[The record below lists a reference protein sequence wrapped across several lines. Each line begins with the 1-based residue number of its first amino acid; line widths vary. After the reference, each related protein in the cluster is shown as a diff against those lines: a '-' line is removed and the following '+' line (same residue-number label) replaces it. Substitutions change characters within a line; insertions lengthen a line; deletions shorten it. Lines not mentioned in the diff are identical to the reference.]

1 MKLNEFAKDDKLDEL
16 IGTLA
21 KGVGGLAK
29 GIGKAAVATTAALD
43 QSSGT
48 SADIRQGGALRG
60 GAKLGNPSA
69 KDSNAQSQAERNKE
83 IAANQKEMQ
92 DMIRAKEKE
101 IQELRKQMSEL
112 QRQR

>member
-21 KGVGGLAK
+21 KGAMGLAK
-29 GIGKAAVATTAALD
+29 GIGKAAVGTVAALD
-43 QSSGT
+43 KASGT
-48 SADIRQGGALRG
+48 SADIMPGGALRG
-60 GAKLGNPSA
+60 GASIDPKKKDPASA
-69 KDSNAQSQAERNKE
+69 AERNKE
-83 IAANQKEMQ
+83 IQAAQKDMQ

>member
-21 KGVGGLAK
+21 KGAMGLAK
-29 GIGKAAVATTAALD
+29 GIGKAAIGTTAALAK
-43 QSSGT
+43 SSGT
-48 SADIRQGGALRG
+48 SSDIAPGGALRG
-60 GAKLGNPSA
+60 GG
-69 KDSNAQSQAERNKE
+69 KDFASTANRAQSQAEKNKE
-83 IAANQKEMQ
+83 IMAAQKEMQ
-92 DMIRAKEKE
+92 DVIREKEKE

>member
-21 KGVGGLAK
+21 KGAMGLAK
-29 GIGKAAVATTAALD
+29 GIGKAAVGTTAALAK
-43 QSSGT
+43 SSGT
-48 SADIRQGGALRG
+48 SSDIMPGGALRG
-60 GAKLGNPSA
+60 GGQDFAAKAGR
-69 KDSNAQSQAERNKE
+69 AQSQAEKNKE
-83 IAANQKEMQ
+83 IQAAQKDMQ